1 MCIGGLSTPCHGRR
15 YYAPERD
22 IKLVHSINPYPETWA
37 EFLMTSGFDGS
48 QSLDDIRDKFG
59 H

>member
-1 MCIGGLSTPCHGRR
+1 M
-15 YYAPERD
+15 
-22 IKLVHSINPYPETWA
+22 KLVHSMNPHPETWA
-37 EFLMTSGFDGS
+37 EFLMTSGFDGT

>member
-1 MCIGGLSTPCHGRR
+1 M
-15 YYAPERD
+15 
-22 IKLVHSINPYPETWA
+22 KLAHSINPHPETWA
-37 EFLMTSGFDGS
+37 DFLRRSGFDGS